1 MNAAAKSSIVTK
13 NVRSYIGTLNN
24 PDLNTKE
31 FLSDFHNLSK
41 AVYTC
46 GQLEIGEN
54 GTPHIQFA
62 VHFKNARSIKSIK
75 SLCPRA
81 HFESSNSRQRYRR
94 LLHERDKG
102 RRPHSIR
109 HKANKC

>member
-46 GQLEIGEN
+46 G
-54 GTPHIQFA
+54 
-62 VHFKNARSIKSIK
+62 
-75 SLCPRA
+75 
-81 HFESSNSRQRYRR
+81 
-94 LLHERDKG
+94 
-102 RRPHSIR
+102 
-109 HKANKC
+109 